1 MTNLNLLRK
10 HPPFFVSFPIACAP
24 NITSKVKI
32 MYRFIWKTLNNL
44 FKTQAL
50 HFNCSPHKTNF
61 KSVSLQP
68 SFVFAN
74 FS

>member
-1 MTNLNLLRK
+1 MTDLNLLRT
-10 HPPFFVSFPIACAP
+10 HPPSF
-24 NITSKVKI
+24 
-32 MYRFIWKTLNNL
+32 TLNNL

-68 SFVFAN
+68 SFVFVN

>member
-24 NITSKVKI
+24 NITSE
-32 MYRFIWKTLNNL
+32 TLNNL

-61 KSVSLQP
+61 KSVGLQP
-68 SFVFAN
+68 FFVFVN